1 MRPVPW
7 LPTAL
12 AQDAAFALVEG
23 FGWAWVERWGV
34 QVYQS
39 IADEATFQIARTLNR
54 SRADSYAARQRW
66 WRVYAAYPQVYR
78 DAASRVW
85 QSSVYQATKDDAAP
99 RETRPRELL
108 ARLRRPAHSEA

>member
-1 MRPVPW
+1 MKCPRCGHIRTSDEINATFSCTW
-7 LPTAL
+7 CGLEADEWC
-12 AQDAAFALVEG
+12 A
-23 FGWAWVERWGV
+23 

-39 IADEATFQIARTLNR
+39 IADEAAFQIARTLNR

-85 QSSVYQATKDDAAP
+85 QSAVYQATKDDSAP

-108 ARLRRPAHSEA
+108 ARLRRPLYSV

>member
-1 MRPVPW
+1 MS
-7 LPTAL
+7 
-12 AQDAAFALVEG
+12 AARCKDCEDSCVDICLKHYL
-23 FGWAWVERWGV
+23 ERWE
-34 QVYQS
+34 YNRFHFWNCFEL

-85 QSSVYQATKDDAAP
+85 QSSVYQATKDDGTP
-99 RETRPRELL
+99 RHTRPRELL
-108 ARLRRPAHSEA
+108 ARLRRPLYSV

>member
-1 MRPVPW
+1 MMRHWDSSNV
-7 LPTAL
+7 AEHC
-12 AQDAAFALVEG
+12 AAFALCTA
-23 FGWAWVERWGV
+23 FGWPFTERWGN

-66 WRVYAAYPQVYR
+66 WRVYAAYPQNYR

-85 QSSVYQATKDDAAP
+85 QSSVYQATKDDGTP
-99 RETRPRELL
+99 RHTRPRELL
-108 ARLRRPAHSEA
+108 ARLRRPLYSV